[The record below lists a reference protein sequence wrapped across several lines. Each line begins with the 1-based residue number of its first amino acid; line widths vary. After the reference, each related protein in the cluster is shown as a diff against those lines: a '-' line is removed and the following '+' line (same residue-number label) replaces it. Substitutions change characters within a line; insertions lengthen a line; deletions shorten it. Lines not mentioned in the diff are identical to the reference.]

1 MFLALLLCAC
11 DTPVSNALARDSAKR
26 VVNPVIAERFPGLPL
41 APATNCIIDNATA
54 SEIMTFATS
63 ARSSP
68 EDVTPIILDVA
79 QRPATIQCLATD
91 GLPVL
96 LTTL

>member
-54 SEIMTFATS
+54 SEIMTLATS